1 MIAAPASAA
10 STEARAMSSGV
21 IGRCG
26 DIVGVWMPPVGA
38 QVMMTGWGTAAPQG
52 RAAR

>member
-1 MIAAPASAA
+1 
-10 STEARAMSSGV
+10 V

-38 QVMMTGWGTAAPQG
+38 QVMMTDFERFAMSGT
-52 RAAR
+52 RALELPGLR